1 MIQWIF
7 KRINHR
13 YIAIYYIKYSKHI
26 LFVLGVNVLL
36 LSGTSSYVLISESG
50 FTCTVCGS
58 EFSVQSNCRRH
69 VREKHLGGDQD
80 SCPVCNKII
89 SKRNMQRHVKICA
102 QQKWSSGLLLYCLS
116 VVWNVANIK
125 QIFSFT
131 NIWDNF

>member
-1 MIQWIF
+1 MEVTYVEEGYDDYGEYEGQG
-7 KRINHR
+7 
-13 YIAIYYIKYSKHI
+13 YDGGDGQAGYAGQGY
-26 LFVLGVNVLL
+26 GADEQAGQT
-36 LSGTSSYVLISESG
+36 GTSSYVLISESG

-102 QQKWSSGLLLYCLS
+102 QQK
-116 VVWNVANIK
+116 
-125 QIFSFT
+125 
-131 NIWDNF
+131 